1 MEMKGEQLIPA
12 PQKAVWAAL
21 NDPKMLKA
29 CVPGCESITL
39 VAENVY
45 DVLMV
50 ARVGPVAAKFKGK
63 LSLSFVNPPDSYS
76 LSFEGQGGAAG
87 FAKGGAQVSLAAQ
100 GSETRLS
107 YDVKANVGGK
117 LAQIGS
123 RLVDAAARKVAD
135 DFFKSF
141 NQKVAAQHFDED
153 ATVQRLQAHDED
165 ATIRPVK
172 PPKKEE
178 PKAKK
183 KADEHHDDDHRPAP
197 VPRDPDLPTVT
208 DTTAAFFAAG
218 SLVIF
223 FVGLFVLL

>member
-21 NDPKMLKA
+21 NDPAMLKA

-39 VAENVY
+39 VTENIY
-45 DVLMV
+45 EVLMV

-87 FAKGGAQVSLAAQ
+87 FAKGGAQVSLAAEGDQ
-100 GSETRLS
+100 TRLS

-141 NQKVAAQHFDED
+141 NQKVAAQHFDE
-153 ATVQRLQAHDED
+153 EE
-165 ATIRPVK
+165 TIRPVK
-172 PPKKEE
+172 SPKKKEE
-178 PKAKK
+178 PKK
-183 KADEHHDDDHRPAP
+183 KADEHHDDDHRPPP
-197 VPRDPDLPTVT
+197 VPRDPDLPAVT
-208 DTTAAFFAAG
+208 DTTLAFFAAG

-223 FVGLFVLL
+223 FVGLFILL